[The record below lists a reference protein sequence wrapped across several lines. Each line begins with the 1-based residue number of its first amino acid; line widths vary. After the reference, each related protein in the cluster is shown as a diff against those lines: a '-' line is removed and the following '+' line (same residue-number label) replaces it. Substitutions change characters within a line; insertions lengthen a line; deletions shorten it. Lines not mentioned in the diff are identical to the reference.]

1 MALIPKKMGLGDVLF
16 GRNRGRVLGLLFGN
30 SDQSYYLR
38 QIAAAVGIRPGTIA
52 PELAL
57 LTDLGLLV
65 SKRVGNQVFY
75 RANQESPVFPELK
88 TLVAKTVGVFQLL
101 RSALEPLSDRIQLAF
116 VYGSL
121 AKREE
126 TAQSDV
132 DLMVVGQVELDEV
145 LARLQAVEKQIQRPI
160 NPTVYSSEDFQTKL
174 ASGSH
179 FVTSI
184 LRGPKVF
191 IVEDENELGRS
202 GG

>member
-1 MALIPKKMGLGDVLF
+1 MSA
-16 GRNRGRVLGLLFGN
+16 
-30 SDQSYYLR
+30 
-38 QIAAAVGIRPGTIA
+38 
-52 PELAL
+52 
-57 LTDLGLLV
+57 
-65 SKRVGNQVFY
+65 

-121 AKREE
+121 AKQEE
-126 TAQSDV
+126 TALSDV

-145 LARLQAVEKQIQRPI
+145 LARLHAVEKQIQRPI
-160 NPTVYSSEDFQTKL
+160 NPTVSSSEDFQTKL

-184 LRGPKVF
+184 LRGPKLF
-191 IVEDENELGRS
+191 IVGDENELGRFD
-202 GG
+202 G

>member
-1 MALIPKKMGLGDVLF
+1 MPVRPKKTGLGDVLF
-16 GRNRGRVLGLLFGN
+16 GRNRGRVLGLLLGN

-38 QIAAAVGIRPGTIA
+38 QIAAAVGAKPGTIA

-57 LTDLGLLV
+57 LADLGLLV
-65 SKRVGNQVFY
+65 STRVGNQVFY
-75 RANQESPVFPELK
+75 KANQENPIFPELK

-101 RSALEPLSDRIQLAF
+101 RSALEPLADRIELAF

-132 DLMVVGQVELDEV
+132 DLMVVGHVELEEV
-145 LARLQAVEKQIQRPI
+145 LARVQTVEKQIQRPI
-160 NPTVYSSEDFQTKL
+160 NPTVYSPEEFKAKL
-174 ASGSH
+174 ANGSH
-179 FVTSI
+179 FVTSV

-191 IVEDENELGRS
+191 VIGDEHEFGRIS
-202 GG
+202 G